1 MDDKIA
7 LRVVGITHSQVQS
20 GAYAL
25 LLGEVDGPYRIPVVV
40 GVGEAQS
47 IATRLENIIPSRPLS
62 HDLMVS
68 MFHAFRI
75 ELAEVMIYR
84 FHNGVFCSRIK
95 LVAEGTEVELESRTS
110 DAVALALRTGSPIY
124 TTPDVLQ
131 RTGFKVDGESGG
143 ESHRGVDLTD
153 MPLSKL
159 ERRLEQAVQSERY
172 ELAAKIQKII
182 NERKAAGTAGQG
194 SGGHDAEK

>member
-1 MDDKIA
+1 MEEKIE

-47 IATRLENIIPSRPLS
+47 IATKLENIIPPRPLS

-68 MFHAFRI
+68 MFHAFGI
-75 ELAEVMIYR
+75 ELAEVMIYS
-84 FHNGVFCSRIK
+84 FSDGVFCSRIK
-95 LVAEGTEVELESRTS
+95 LACEHTEVEIESRTS
-110 DAVALALRTGSPIY
+110 DAVALALRTGAPIY
-124 TTPDVLQ
+124 TTPDVLKS
-131 RTGFKVDGESGG
+131 TGFKIEADGDESP
-143 ESHRGVDLTD
+143 RKVCLAD

-159 ERRLEQAVQSERY
+159 ERRLEQAVEAERY

-182 NERKAAGTAGQG
+182 KERKASG
-194 SGGHDAEK
+194 SVHDDDGNHESKK

>member
-7 LRVVGITHSQVQS
+7 LKVVGITHSQVQS

-84 FHNGVFCSRIK
+84 FHDGVFCSRIK
-95 LVAEGTEVELESRTS
+95 LVADGTEVELESRTS

-124 TTPDVLQ
+124 TTPEVLQ
-131 RTGFKVDGESGG
+131 HTGFKLDSESGQVQR
-143 ESHRGVDLTD
+143 SVSLAD

-159 ERRLEQAVQSERY
+159 ERRLEQAVQAERY

-182 NERKAAGTAGQG
+182 NERKATGTTDQG
-194 SGGHDAEK
+194 SGDLNAEK

>member
-47 IATRLENIIPSRPLS
+47 IATRLDNIIPSRPLS

-84 FHNGVFCSRIK
+84 FHDGVFCSRIK
-95 LVAEGTEVELESRTS
+95 LVADGAEVELESRTS

-124 TTPDVLQ
+124 TTPEVLQ
-131 RTGFKVDGESGG
+131 RTGFKLDSESGQVQR
-143 ESHRGVDLTD
+143 SVSLDD

-159 ERRLEQAVQSERY
+159 ERRLEQAVQAERY

-182 NERKAAGTAGQG
+182 NERKTTGTTDHG
-194 SGGHDAEK
+194 SGDLNTEK

>member
-84 FHNGVFCSRIK
+84 FHDGVFCSRIK
-95 LVAEGTEVELESRTS
+95 LVADGAEVELESRTS

-124 TTPDVLQ
+124 TTPEVLQ
-131 RTGFKVDGESGG
+131 RTGFKLDSESGQVQR
-143 ESHRGVDLTD
+143 SVSLAD

-159 ERRLEQAVQSERY
+159 ERRLEQAVQAERY

-182 NERKAAGTAGQG
+182 NERKATGTTDQG
-194 SGGHDAEK
+194 SGDLNTEK

>member
-84 FHNGVFCSRIK
+84 FNEGVFCSRIK
-95 LVAEGTEVELESRTS
+95 LVADGAEVELESRTS

-124 TTPDVLQ
+124 TTPEVLQ
-131 RTGFKVDGESGG
+131 RTGFKLDSESG
-143 ESHRGVDLTD
+143 EVHRSVSLAD

-159 ERRLEQAVQSERY
+159 ERRLEQAVQTERY

-182 NERKAAGTAGQG
+182 NERKAAGAADQG
-194 SGGHDAEK
+194 SGGHYAEK

>member
-84 FHNGVFCSRIK
+84 FHDGVFCSRIK
-95 LVAEGTEVELESRTS
+95 LVADGAEVELESRTS

-124 TTPDVLQ
+124 TTPEVLQ
-131 RTGFKVDGESGG
+131 RTGFKLDSESGQVQR
-143 ESHRGVDLTD
+143 SVSLDD

-159 ERRLEQAVQSERY
+159 ERRLEQAVQAERY

-182 NERKAAGTAGQG
+182 NERKATGTTDHG
-194 SGGHDAEK
+194 SGDLNTEK